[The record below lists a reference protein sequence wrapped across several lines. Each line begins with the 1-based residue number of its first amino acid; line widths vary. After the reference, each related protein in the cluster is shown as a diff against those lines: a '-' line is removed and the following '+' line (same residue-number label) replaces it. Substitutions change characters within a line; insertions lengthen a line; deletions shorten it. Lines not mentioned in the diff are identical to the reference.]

1 MDMPRINTNT
11 PLPSKPV
18 LTRSRALLGSLAV
31 VCMAQLATVD
41 VAAQGRNDERAPR
54 PPRTAK
60 APTRSMDLDTR
71 LDTTV
76 KVERGTIVD
85 LNATDG
91 KIVVRGWDRDEVE
104 IHAISETGE
113 LQFSKSARS
122 VRVEA
127 RRGGNRSRTLD
138 ATINVRVPLNTRVVV
153 GTMLGNV
160 EVLDV
165 RGEVD
170 ANLYSG
176 DLTIRG
182 SSGRTSVSN
191 VSGDINVSD
200 VDGSL
205 HVTAISG
212 EMTLS
217 DIRGDVSVN
226 SNSGD
231 VTMRGIQSNVVQV
244 QVVQGDIAYDGT
256 LSKDG
261 RYAFN
266 THSGDVSLWLPETTK
281 ANIGLQSFS
290 GSLRTTFPVTL
301 PPNSTTARVPS
312 SNLRQSTAR
321 PLSLT
326 QPQQLELG
334 GGGGAQV
341 SIQTFDGDVNISRG
355 PRRTTRGS

>member
-1 MDMPRINTNT
+1 MFRINITV
-11 PLPSKPV
+11 PLHQRFASAY
-18 LTRSRALLGSLAV
+18 SRFRMASIALLCLIGLA
-31 VCMAQLATVD
+31 AANLG
-41 VAAQGRNDERAPR
+41 AQGRNDERAPR
-54 PPRTAK
+54 PPRTPRV
-60 APTRSMDLDTR
+60 PTRPVDFETR

-85 LNATDG
+85 LSASDG

-104 IHAISETGE
+104 IRAVSETGE
-113 LQFSKSARS
+113 LQFSRSAKA

-153 GTMLGNV
+153 GTMLGDV

-176 DLTIRG
+176 DITIRG
-182 SSGRTSVSN
+182 SSGRTSISN
-191 VSGDINVSD
+191 VSGDINVSE

-212 EMTLS
+212 EMVLS
-217 DIRGDVSVN
+217 EVRGDVSVN

-231 VTMRGIQSNVVQV
+231 VSMRAIQSNMVQV
-244 QVVQGDIAYDGT
+244 QVVEGDIAFDGAF
-256 LSKDG
+256 SKDG

-266 THSGDVSLWLPETTK
+266 THSGDVSLWLPENTK
-281 ANIGLQSFS
+281 ASIGLQSFS
-290 GSLRTTFPVTL
+290 GSLRTAFPVTL
-301 PPNSTTARVPS
+301 QPGAGSSRPPT
-312 SNLRQSTAR
+312 SNLRQSSAR

-326 QPQQLELG
+326 QPQQIEL

-341 SIQTFDGDVNISRG
+341 SIQTFEGDVNISRG